1 MRSQGR
7 RVYSDAEFDQ
17 QVSALGGY
25 EKLDLVL
32 NPVIDGLYD
41 DPYGYPL
48 IQNDWI
54 PLRRY
59 ARTVPQI
66 DLPSFVITFVIQ
78 EDGTIE
84 LSEIWTDED
93 Y

>member
-1 MRSQGR
+1 MRGQGR
-7 RVYSDAEFDQ
+7 RIYSDAEFDQ
-17 QVSALGGY
+17 QVAALGGY
-25 EKLDLVL
+25 EKLDPAL

-41 DPYGYPL
+41 DPYGYPI

-54 PLRRY
+54 SLRRY
-59 ARTVPQI
+59 ARTIPQNG
-66 DLPSFVITFVIQ
+66 LPGFVVTFVIQ

-84 LSEIWTDED
+84 LCEIWPDED